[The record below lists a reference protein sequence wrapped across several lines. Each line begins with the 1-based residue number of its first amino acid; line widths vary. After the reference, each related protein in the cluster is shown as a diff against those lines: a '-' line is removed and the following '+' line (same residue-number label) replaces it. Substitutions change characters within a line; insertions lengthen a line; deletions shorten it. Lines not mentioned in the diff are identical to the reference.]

1 MELNAHSNLKIS
13 KQYFGKEQAPILV
26 IDNFVAESEALLT
39 AAKESKFIQNSP
51 FYPGPRAET
60 PDSYQELILNTFTE
74 QLVDF
79 FELPTSNFTFSACHF
94 SIIATP
100 PNQLKLL
107 QRIPHFD
114 SLDQHGLAAVHYL
127 FKEDLGGTSFYRHK
141 VTGFESINEE
151 RKIEYFRSLESENDG
166 PNLPKSADGYING
179 DTALFERISEQPAK
193 FNRIIIYRRNSL
205 HSGSIPKHYLS
216 NGTSPTPRLTISSF
230 IDCNP

>member
-1 MELNAHSNLKIS
+1 MELSTDKNIKIS

-26 IDNFVAESEALLT
+26 IDNFVAESEALLM
-39 AAKESKFIQNSP
+39 AAKESEFVQNSP
-51 FYPGPRAET
+51 FYPGPRAAAPEA
-60 PDSYQELILNTFTE
+60 YQQLVLNTLTD
-74 QLVDF
+74 QLVAF

-94 SIIATP
+94 SIIATL
-100 PNQLKLL
+100 PNKLKLL

-114 SLDQHGLAAVHYL
+114 SLGQHGLAAVHYL
-127 FKEDLGGTSFYRHK
+127 FKEDLGGTSFYRHRK
-141 VTGFESINEE
+141 TGFESINED

-205 HSGSIPKHYLS
+205 HSGSIPKHYLN
-216 NGTSPTPRLTISSF
+216 NGTSVNPRLTISSF